1 MGSKRTIML
10 AIRSC
15 LGGVVQL
22 RVSTLANATEFAH
35 ESYSE
40 HYLSQ
45 HVSSYCP
52 YYHGAV
58 SFAGIVHVQ
67 ASLQGGIVLS
77 VVHSVFMLAP
87 EKKTLARR
95 VAV

>member
-1 MGSKRTIML
+1 M
-10 AIRSC
+10 
-15 LGGVVQL
+15 QL
-22 RVSTLANATEFAH
+22 QVPTLANATEFAH

-40 HYLSQ
+40 RYFSQ

-67 ASLQGGIVLS
+67 ASLQGGIVLG
-77 VVHSVFMLAP
+77 VVHSGFMLAQTNTCP
-87 EKKTLARR
+87 TGGSMTSRQT
-95 VAV
+95 

>member
-1 MGSKRTIML
+1 M
-10 AIRSC
+10 
-15 LGGVVQL
+15 QL
-22 RVSTLANATEFAH
+22 QVPTLANATEFAH

-40 HYLSQ
+40 RYFSRQ
-45 HVSSYCP
+45 VSSYCP

-77 VVHSVFMLAP
+77 VVHPVFTLPP
-87 EKKTLARR
+87 EKTLARR